1 MLACLRVAVGRG
13 GADARVREWPRG
25 ISPRGSL
32 RTVREPLD
40 SYGSHHPVGLPASH
54 SRNAPSHFWLTMREC
69 RMMQPL
75 CSTGITPLH
84 HYYGLLGP
92 CATPRYSGP
101 RGVLRLCRLPLHRD
115 DRFTRSVRK
124 PDTRSRRLY
133 TGCRLAHKEVLSSLI
148 LRESTALSF
157 DIIAKLTIRHRS
169 VCFRS
174 SPCILSAGIFIPT
187 FPSTLNTKALYPSIL
202 R

>member
-1 MLACLRVAVGRG
+1 
-13 GADARVREWPRG
+13 
-25 ISPRGSL
+25 
-32 RTVREPLD
+32 
-40 SYGSHHPVGLPASH
+40 
-54 SRNAPSHFWLTMREC
+54 MREC

-148 LRESTALSF
+148 LRESTPW
-157 DIIAKLTIRHRS
+157 
-169 VCFRS
+169 V
-174 SPCILSAGIFIPT
+174 
-187 FPSTLNTKALYPSIL
+187 SIE
-202 R
+202 RRTSRID